1 MIEMLPA
8 LTPRLIAL
16 AILLAASAMFSGSE
30 TAFFSLSRDRLR
42 RFRSSHNRVE
52 RLAAHLVDNP
62 RPLLVTILFGNMVVN
77 VTYFALSGEIIWKA
91 AHSFGSLGGFVASL
105 IMLLAVI
112 ILGEVTPKTIAA
124 TAPVGLAR
132 LVALPIYLL
141 EGLLTPIIWL
151 LDHLLVEP
159 LTRLVTGRR
168 GDADLN
174 IYVTTDELQAIVDLA
189 RKEGTVSRD
198 EGDMINEV
206 LELHEIRLP
215 EIMVPRVDMVSCRID
230 TPMDELLELFRR
242 HLVRRIVVFG
252 ENIDDV
258 VGLVNARTAFLHP
271 QWSLTQMV
279 EPVLFVPEQQT
290 AEALL
295 RQFRH
300 EGAQFAIVVDE
311 YGGTAG
317 LVTLEDCVEEIVGEL
332 REEHEP
338 AEEPVRRI
346 DERRFE
352 LAGDLSIRAW
362 QDYLPHVVAADMD
375 VTTLGGFVT
384 RLLGRIPRTGDTC
397 LYGNLRFTVLEV
409 SVRPY
414 GPFGRPVRVLVE
426 VLDQTPGADQGSNA
440 EGRP

>member
-1 MIEMLPA
+1 MVELLLIS
-8 LTPRLIAL
+8 TPRLIAL
-16 AILLAASAMFSGSE
+16 AVLLAVSAFFSGSE

-42 RFRSSHNRVE
+42 RFRMSGKGTE

-62 RPLLVTILFGNMVVN
+62 RSLLVTLLFGNMIVN

-91 AHSFGSLGGFVASL
+91 AVRFGSLGGLAAST

-132 LVALPIYLL
+132 LATLPLYLL
-141 EGLLTPIIWL
+141 RGLLTPIIWL

-168 GDADLN
+168 GDVTGDD
-174 IYVTTDELQAIVDLA
+174 IFVTTDELQAIVDLA
-189 RKEGTVSRD
+189 REEGTVSRD
-198 EGDMINEV
+198 ESDMINEV
-206 LELHEIRLP
+206 LELHEVRLP
-215 EIMVPRVDMVSCRID
+215 EIMVPRVDMIACSID
-230 TPMDELLELFRR
+230 TPTAELLELFRH
-242 HLVRRIVVFG
+242 HLVKRIVIYRG
-252 ENIDDV
+252 QIDDV
-258 VGLVNARTAFLHP
+258 VGLANARTAFLHP
-271 QWSLTQMV
+271 ERPVSQIV

-290 AEALL
+290 VEALL
-295 RQFRH
+295 KQFRRQK
-300 EGAQFAIVVDE
+300 AQFAIVVDE
-311 YGGTAG
+311 FGGTAG

-338 AEEPVRRI
+338 HEEPVKRL
-346 DERRFE
+346 DQRRFE
-352 LAGDLSIRAW
+352 LAGDLSIRGW
-362 QDYLPHVVAADMD
+362 HDYLPTALAADMD

-384 RLLGRIPRTGDTC
+384 RLLGRIPKAGDTC
-397 LYGNLRFTVLEV
+397 MYGNLRFTVLEV

-426 VLDQTPGADQGSNA
+426 VLDGPPPQQG
-440 EGRP
+440 GGGKP